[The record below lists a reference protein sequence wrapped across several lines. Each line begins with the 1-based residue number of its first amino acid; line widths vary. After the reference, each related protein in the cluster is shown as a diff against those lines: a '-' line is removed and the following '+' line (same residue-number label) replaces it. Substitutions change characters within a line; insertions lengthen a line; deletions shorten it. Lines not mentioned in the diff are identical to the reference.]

1 MARKGTREQMPSVE
15 GRLAYL
21 EGRNEDHTRAAGE
34 LRGDIR
40 ELRGEVRDLR
50 EQMDRRFEALDQK
63 VDRSFQVLDSKV
75 SRHFTWLVGIQ
86 VAVLVAVVSALA
98 GR

>member
-1 MARKGTREQMPSVE
+1 MAGKGNHDQVPSPE
-15 GRLAYL
+15 ERDAFL
-21 EGRNEDHTRAAGE
+21 EARNEVHTRAVGE
-34 LRGDIR
+34 LRGDFR